1 MFEQFRRHFPQGS
14 LLSELVQIDHGKY
27 IVRASVQNAGLTL
40 ATGLAAADTVE
51 KAEDEARE
59 RALAVLD
66 IYLTSTEKPPRNE
79 TTPPSSRNLNSF
91 TPAAIVEPESNQSPV
106 TPETVTP
113 KENSNSSSDNAV
125 SSSQE
130 KPKPETV
137 TPKETSN
144 SSSDNAVS
152 SSREKP
158 KPETVTSKETSN
170 SSSELSSHSV
180 PSSHQEDKTM
190 MDSSDIIA
198 RTNVELRRLNWT
210 SEQGRKFL
218 GETYGKRS
226 RSLLSD
232 AELLEFL
239 EYLEKQP
246 TPPQNN
252 DQST

>member
-66 IYLTSTEKPPRNE
+66 IYLTSTKTPPRNE

-91 TPAAIVEPESNQSPV
+91 TPTAIVEPELNQSSV
-106 TPETVTP
+106 TPET
-113 KENSNSSSDNAV
+113 A
-125 SSSQE
+125 
-130 KPKPETV
+130 

-152 SSREKP
+152 PSREKP
-158 KPETVTSKETSN
+158 KPETVTPKETSN

-252 DQST
+252 DPTT